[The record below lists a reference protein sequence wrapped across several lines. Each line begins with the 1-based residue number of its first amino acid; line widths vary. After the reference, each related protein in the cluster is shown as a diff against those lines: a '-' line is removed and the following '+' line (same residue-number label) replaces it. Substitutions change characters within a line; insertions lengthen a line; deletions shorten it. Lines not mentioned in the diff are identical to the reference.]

1 MTKPVSVGVVQLG
14 ARNHYLTARALH
26 GAGMLHGLYTDAYA
40 RKGSWK
46 TRLATALSAGNVDG
60 ARVLESRRAELPDG
74 KVRDAW
80 SVTLRAL
87 LQRKLP
93 IPGGS
98 TARGDAALAKAL
110 TRFAIASDLASAT
123 AVFGYSSACPE
134 LFRYAR
140 RSGMTTLL
148 DQASATVA
156 TSERIMREEHERWR
170 GWALGRS
177 QDLRLYEERQAEEF
191 DLADTIF
198 APSAFVKRSLLDAGV
213 PEQRIEVIPYGF
225 EVAVMDPASRKR
237 SRGGRLRVLYLGN
250 VSLQKGVPYLLEAA
264 RALGSRDFEFRVVGP
279 VALSAEK
286 LEPYRELVQFT
297 GRVPRNQTGEHYDWA
312 DVLRPAH
319 ALRRVCRGSA
329 RGMCS
334 RRARDCDAQL
344 RLGRGGRGAG
354 LHRAAGRP
362 GSHRRALAGA
372 EGLTDTPRE
381 DVPGS
386 IGKGGGVLGRGLRP
400 QAGGFADGTGR
411 MT

>member
-1 MTKPVSVGVVQLG
+1 MTNPVSVGVVQLG

-46 TRLATALSAGNVDG
+46 TRLATALSAGNLDG
-60 ARVLESRRAELPDG
+60 ARVLESRRSDLPDA
-74 KVRDAW
+74 KVKDAW

-98 TARGDAALAKAL
+98 TARSDAALAKAL

-134 LFRYAR
+134 LFRSAR

-156 TSERIMREEHERWR
+156 TSDRIMREEHKRWR

-177 QDLRLYEERQAEEF
+177 QDLRLYEERQAEEL

-264 RALGSRDFEFRVVGP
+264 RALGSRDFEYRVVGP
-279 VALSAEK
+279 VSLSAEK

-312 DVLRPAH
+312 DVFVLPTLCDGFSVVQLEACARGVPVIATPSCGSIVEDGVQGYIVPPGDQVAIAERLQ
-319 ALRRVCRGSA
+319 ALRDSPTLLARMSLAASA
-329 RGMCS
+329 RAAEFSVEAYAS
-334 RRARDCDAQL
+334 RLVASLTARA
-344 RLGRGGRGAG
+344 G
-354 LHRAAGRP
+354 
-362 GSHRRALAGA
+362 
-372 EGLTDTPRE
+372 
-381 DVPGS
+381 
-386 IGKGGGVLGRGLRP
+386 
-400 QAGGFADGTGR
+400 
-411 MT
+411 